1 MSLHFQPTSR
11 AERDCEAAGDC
22 NIKFRDQRTKNQ
34 RKYLHFSCWG
44 RGLAGAGGWGAR
56 GVRGYQIGVFFLRKF
71 ILK

>member
-11 AERDCEAAGDC
+11 AERNCEAAGDC
-22 NIKFRDQRTKNQ
+22 DIKFRDQRTKNQ

-44 RGLAGAGGWGAR
+44 RGLKGAGR
-56 GVRGYQIGVFFLRKF
+56 GVRGYQIGVFFLKKF